1 MPSEGRSLVCHP
13 RAFPVSTAETA
24 RDFRQTACVIF
35 QMVGAL
41 LSFSAMAI
49 SIRDDRD
56 DVRNRVG
63 SY

>member
-24 RDFRQTACVIF
+24 RDFTACVIF
-35 QMVGAL
+35 RMVGAL

>member
-1 MPSEGRSLVCHP
+1 VKAGPW
-13 RAFPVSTAETA
+13 PVIRTAETA

-35 QMVGAL
+35 RMVEAL